1 MTLTTM
7 SADGPPPLRVAI
19 GQRFAGKYLVTNFI
33 GVGGMSIVVAARH
46 EQLGQT
52 VAVKFL
58 AAPTTSTRTAAY
70 RFFREARAAASLRS
84 EHIVR
89 VTDAGTDE
97 SGRPF
102 MAME

>member
-1 MTLTTM
+1 M
-7 SADGPPPLRVAI
+7 SEDGFPPLRVAI
-19 GQRFAGKYLVTNFI
+19 GQRLAGKYLVTKFI
-33 GVGGMSIVVAARH
+33 GVGGMSVVVAARH

-58 AAPTTSTRTAAY
+58 AAPTTSTRTAAF

-89 VTDAGTDE
+89 VMDAGTDE
-97 SGRPF
+97 WGRPF
-102 MAME
+102 MAMEYLE